1 MGDQREEKRQG
12 NGLFLT
18 GKKQAGQRL
27 FSDAVRQNVEHTE
40 PYILPANC
48 PALYSS
54 SEAVQ
59 AFDAIFCQR
68 KRFI

>member
-1 MGDQREEKRQG
+1 M
-12 NGLFLT
+12 
-18 GKKQAGQRL
+18 AGQRL

-59 AFDAIFCQR
+59 AFDAQYFVSANGL
-68 KRFI
+68 FEL